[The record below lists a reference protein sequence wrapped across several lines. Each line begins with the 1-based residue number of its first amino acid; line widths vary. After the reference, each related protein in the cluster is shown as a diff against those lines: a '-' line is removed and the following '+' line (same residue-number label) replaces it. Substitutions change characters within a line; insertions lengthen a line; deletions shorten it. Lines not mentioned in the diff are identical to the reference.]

1 MGAALSVFVI
11 LSVSIFVIRL
21 ASVALRITGIPD
33 ESARFQALS
42 AFSGTGF
49 TTREAET
56 IINYPVRRKI
66 ISLMMVIGN
75 IGLVSVFATVVVSL
89 VQTDGNTD
97 AILRQVFWLALGL
110 GLIWFIVLNKTADR
124 ILCAQIAKL
133 LATTTLL
140 GTRPYQKLLQISE
153 GYSVC
158 EHPVSDEWAVADTSK
173 LEEVLK
179 DSGLLLLRAKAK
191 DGQSSASVVEP
202 LENLGSL
209 VLFGPDDGHDQLAQ
223 RGVPK
228 A

>member
-21 ASVALRITGIPD
+21 ASVALRITGISD

-89 VQTDGNTD
+89 VQTDGNTE

-124 ILCAQIAKL
+124 ILCALIANL

-140 GTRPYQKLLQISE
+140 GKRPYQKLLQISE
-153 GYSVC
+153 GFSVC
-158 EHPVSDEWAVADTSK
+158 EHPIPDEWAVDDMTK
-173 LEEVLK
+173 LESVLK
-179 DSGLLLLRAKAK
+179 DSGLVLLRARAR
-191 DGQSSASVVEP
+191 DGETYASVAEC
-202 LENLGSL
+202 LENMDSL
-209 VLFGPDDGHDQLAQ
+209 VLFGSDDGHDQLAH
-223 RGVPK
+223 RVETT